1 MLLRHG
7 ATAPCSATG
16 GGETALDS
24 VEGAARCWRAE
35 ARSEYGGGGPL
46 PVRVAERPG
55 DDRNAE
61 GGEAEVGMEWREG
74 TCRQGNRPDR
84 VA

>member
-1 MLLRHG
+1 M
-7 ATAPCSATG
+7 
-16 GGETALDS
+16 
-24 VEGAARCWRAE
+24 
-35 ARSEYGGGGPL
+35 